1 MTGKPG
7 ASGGAREGAGR
18 PHETYKGNLYT
29 GETPTEKLWRW
40 LEEKCGSEIA
50 KEAHLYFNSEKRE
63 YEKRK
68 ANERKDI
75 MATLEEAIQAKKED
89 KIVLANWA
97 GRRVTIVDF
106 VQDSQTER
114 WSAGWNDPDG
124 RGLRWDDVD
133 ESDTFIIRGKFA
145 PHR

>member
-1 MTGKPG
+1 MDKLIRGID
-7 ASGGAREGAGR
+7 EGLMMAL
-18 PHETYKGNLYT
+18 K
-29 GETPTEKLWRW
+29 KLADSHHRSLNAEMLIA
-40 LEEKCGSEIA
+40 LEA
-50 KEAHLYFNSEKRE
+50 YA
-63 YEKRK
+63 
-68 ANERKDI
+68 ERGI

-89 KIVLANWA
+89 KVVLADWA